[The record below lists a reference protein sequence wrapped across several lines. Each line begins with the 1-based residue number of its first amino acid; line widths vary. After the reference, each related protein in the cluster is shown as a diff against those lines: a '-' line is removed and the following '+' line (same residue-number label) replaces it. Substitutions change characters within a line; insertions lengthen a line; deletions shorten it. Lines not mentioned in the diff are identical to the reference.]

1 MRLPRIYKLTI
12 VGAAAALT
20 LALSGCGS
28 DDSGSAGS
36 SSTTTDA
43 SPAQSAAASMTDAMF
58 ASMMIPHHQE
68 GIEITKLGASKATT
82 PAVKQIAQRSMDSQQ
97 SELPELQKVAESGGM
112 ASPKPP
118 EPPLAKFNDQEMA
131 ELQRLS
137 GKDFDLKWLDVLSS
151 HHMAAIMMTD
161 VAMSASAG
169 GEAKAVQ
176 QKIRD
181 GQLKD
186 VDEMNAL
193 RDQLRNG

>member
-1 MRLPRIYKLTI
+1 MRMPTIYKLSV
-12 VGAAAALT
+12 VGAATVLT
-20 LALSGCGS
+20 LALSGCGG
-28 DDSGSAGS
+28 DDPETAGASSA
-36 SSTTTDA
+36 TTDA
-43 SPAQSAAASMTDAMF
+43 SPSQSAEATMTDAMF
-58 ASMMIPHHQE
+58 AAMMIPHHQE
-68 GIEITKLGASKATT
+68 GVEVTKLGVDKATT

-97 SELPELQKVAESGGM
+97 SELPELQQVAAGGGM

-118 EPPLAKFNDQEMA
+118 EPPLAKFNEQEMA
-131 ELQRLS
+131 ELRRLS

-161 VAMSASAG
+161 VAMSAG
-169 GEAKAVQ
+169 GEAKALQ

-186 VDEMNAL
+186 VDEMNTL